1 MLLLYKQRGS
11 LLSAASGR
19 GPYYNFP
26 KLHWHS
32 NSSEAVHVQEHN
44 KIVTRDKVS
53 DVLNCNDAWSNLFRN
68 HHPNSGSGQFFPSH
82 WDDWYQ
88 AIIGHIWTFSFI
100 LVEWSNSWA
109 FHSSANIFFL
119 IDKLNRHDNDSEI
132 KSRHSL
138 RSLPEI
144 LSRPVAFD
152 LQSLDVLFCLQVGE
166 LIRGS
171 LRVD

>member
-1 MLLLYKQRGS
+1 M
-11 LLSAASGR
+11 
-19 GPYYNFP
+19 
-26 KLHWHS
+26 
-32 NSSEAVHVQEHN
+32 
-44 KIVTRDKVS
+44 
-53 DVLNCNDAWSNLFRN
+53 
-68 HHPNSGSGQFFPSH
+68 
-82 WDDWYQ
+82 
-88 AIIGHIWTFSFI
+88 FSFI

-119 IDKLNRHDNDSEI
+119 IDKLNRHDNEYDSEI